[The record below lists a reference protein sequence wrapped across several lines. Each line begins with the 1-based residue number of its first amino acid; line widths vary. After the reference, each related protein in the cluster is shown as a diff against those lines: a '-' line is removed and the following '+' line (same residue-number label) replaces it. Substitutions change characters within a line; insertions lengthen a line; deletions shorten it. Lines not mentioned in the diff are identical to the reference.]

1 MSELT
6 PTRRGFLGMNGAAL
20 LGAVASS
27 SLSGCGGANASAS
40 SIWDGTT
47 NPVVSATIAGGA
59 VVNGFCAP
67 EFRAVFDAFVKNF
80 EARNEIG
87 ASIGVTVR
95 GVPVL
100 EAWGGFADALNPTPA
115 APWARDTVSLVFSC
129 TKGATALCAHMLV
142 AQGLLDL
149 DKPVAHYWPEFAAH
163 GKDKITVRM
172 VLGHAAGL
180 AAVPFSTPVKN
191 EGWSDPDYMEALLA
205 NMTPWWEPGT
215 AYGYHAMTFG
225 WLVGKIVKR
234 VSGLSLGSYF
244 ATNVAKPL
252 GMDFWIGMPDS
263 ALPRIAPMRAATE
276 TLANDPFLEKLVT
289 DPGGLQSAVFFNV
302 GGWFGLPPSTPPAY
316 NSKLSLK
323 SEIPAAGGVT
333 NGRGLATM
341 YAALANG
348 GALGG
353 TRLLPADYAAQVGAV
368 RSALPIDRTLQ
379 ASTRFGFGFHGSID
393 NQILGPGQSSI
404 TGMTAFGHGGFGG
417 SIGFADPAARLSV
430 GYTMNRMGPGAG
442 MNERGQS
449 IVDSIYKAM
458 GYSTSKY
465 GFWV

>member
-1 MSELT
+1 
-6 PTRRGFLGMNGAAL
+6 
-20 LGAVASS
+20 
-27 SLSGCGGANASAS
+27 
-40 SIWDGTT
+40 
-47 NPVVSATIAGGA
+47 
-59 VVNGFCAP
+59 
-67 EFRAVFDAFVKNF
+67 
-80 EARNEIG
+80 
-87 ASIGVTVR
+87 
-95 GVPVL
+95 
-100 EAWGGFADALNPTPA
+100 
-115 APWARDTVSLVFSC
+115 
-129 TKGATALCAHMLV
+129 
-142 AQGLLDL
+142 
-149 DKPVAHYWPEFAAH
+149 
-163 GKDKITVRM
+163 
-172 VLGHAAGL
+172 
-180 AAVPFSTPVKN
+180 
-191 EGWSDPDYMEALLA
+191 
-205 NMTPWWEPGT
+205 
-215 AYGYHAMTFG
+215 
-225 WLVGKIVKR
+225 
-234 VSGLSLGSYF
+234 
-244 ATNVAKPL
+244 
-252 GMDFWIGMPDS
+252 
-263 ALPRIAPMRAATE
+263 
-276 TLANDPFLEKLVT
+276 
-289 DPGGLQSAVFFNV
+289 VFFNV

-379 ASTRFGFGFHGSID
+379 VSTRFGLGFHGSID